1 MPVFTDDDNPL
12 TDVEWQE
19 VNSVVTDIA
28 RRRLVGRRL
37 IDIYGPLGAG
47 VQTIVHDYFDGT
59 TIGRIGLM
67 GEEGS
72 DALRPV
78 RRQSG
83 IIPLIY
89 KDFLVHWR
97 DIQFSRQTGSPI
109 DTSAAAGA
117 ASFCADAE
125 DDLILNGEASMA
137 YEGLCTVHGR
147 HTLARRDWTNTGN
160 AFLDVV
166 DATRTLSEA
175 GFYGPYGMVVNP
187 VLYSQMQQVH
197 TATGVLEIEHVKKLA
212 TDGVYQSPLVHE
224 GCAIILATGSQN
236 FDLAVA
242 QDLTVAYL
250 GADNLNHPYRVLE
263 SVYLRIKRP
272 GAICTLEPRKTGKK

>member
-12 TDVEWQE
+12 TETEWQDL
-19 VNSVVTDIA
+19 NSVVTDVA

-47 VQTIVHDYFDGT
+47 IQTIVHDYFDGAT
-59 TIGRIGLM
+59 TGRIGLL
-67 GEEGS
+67 GEEDS

-89 KDFLVHWR
+89 KDFLLHWR
-97 DIQFSRQTGSPI
+97 DIEFSRQTGSPI

-117 ASFCADAE
+117 AAFCADAE
-125 DDLILNGEASMA
+125 DDLIINGETGMG
-137 YEGLCTVHGR
+137 YDGLLTAQGR
-147 HTLARRDWTNTGN
+147 QTLALRDWANAGN
-160 AFLDVV
+160 AFQDVV
-166 DATRTLSEA
+166 DATRLLSEA
-175 GFYGPYGMVVNP
+175 GFHGPYGMVVNP

-197 TATGVLEIEHVKKLA
+197 TATGVLEIEHIRKLV

-224 GCAIILATGSQN
+224 GYGVILATGSQN

-242 QDLTVAYL
+242 QDLTAAYL
-250 GADNLNHPYRVLE
+250 GPENMNHPYRVFE
-263 SVYLRIKRP
+263 CIYLRIKRP
-272 GAICTLEPRKTGKK
+272 GAICGLEPRKTGKK